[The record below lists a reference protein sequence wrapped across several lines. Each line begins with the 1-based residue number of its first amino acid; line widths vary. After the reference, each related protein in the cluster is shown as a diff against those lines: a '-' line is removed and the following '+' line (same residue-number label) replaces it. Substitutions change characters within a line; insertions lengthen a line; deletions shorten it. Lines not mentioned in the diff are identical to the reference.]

1 MVQAQRDDRRRV
13 RQETV
18 ELWGIERGRGAGQR
32 RSGQRRP
39 AGESQQRG
47 RQKIVRQTGQSGQRR
62 FRQEREVRQTEQSRQ
77 TKASAERRRPRQ
89 EQEVQLIRQSGQ
101 RRPRQTRAVSHH
113 QEEALQYILPV
124 EHPGTGNP
132 RPVKSI
138 RRRRARRRKIFLSR
152 VAAVLFVVLCL
163 ALIYQAT
170 GAVYRYLH
178 RDMIYDTADEKDNA
192 LDVVSDD
199 VSDEKMIPPEI
210 IEDYLEV
217 NDYSRPGTKLEQV
230 NSIFVHYTANP
241 KTSAKNNRSYFA
253 NLAQTHEREASAHLI
268 IGYDGE
274 IIQCIPFD
282 EQAYGVISRNNDS
295 LSIEC
300 CYLNEDG
307 SFTPETYETLLHTL
321 AWLLEKYNLT
331 TDDILRHYDC
341 GGKKC
346 PLYYVEHEDAWE
358 KLLADV
364 EAYEAPTE

>member
-1 MVQAQRDDRRRV
+1 MGQAQRDDRRRV

-101 RRPRQTRAVSHH
+101 RRPRQTRVVSHH

-178 RDMIYDTADEKDNA
+178 RDMIYDTAMRKITPWT
-192 LDVVSDD
+192 L
-199 VSDEKMIPPEI
+199 
-210 IEDYLEV
+210 
-217 NDYSRPGTKLEQV
+217 
-230 NSIFVHYTANP
+230 
-241 KTSAKNNRSYFA
+241 
-253 NLAQTHEREASAHLI
+253 
-268 IGYDGE
+268 
-274 IIQCIPFD
+274 
-282 EQAYGVISRNNDS
+282 S
-295 LSIEC
+295 LMM
-300 CYLNEDG
+300 
-307 SFTPETYETLLHTL
+307 
-321 AWLLEKYNLT
+321 
-331 TDDILRHYDC
+331 
-341 GGKKC
+341 
-346 PLYYVEHEDAWE
+346 
-358 KLLADV
+358 
-364 EAYEAPTE
+364 